1 MIFDG
6 TGLNRINRM
15 VRKTA
20 VFVLAA
26 FVLLLSGCAE
36 IKITHPLGT
45 DKLLEIDDVC
55 CTMGTAKARLLEAK
69 MEYENAED
77 SVLWSRTIGDIT
89 LSQYVKNTVEDE
101 MKKYTAAQAMA
112 KDLTVFISDDELRAA
127 ESSAAQLLDRFGQRF
142 NMGLYD
148 ISYEDVVDMFL
159 KRTYYNKAYEK
170 LSENISMQ
178 ISEADTKAIEINYV
192 FIPASDGVEAA
203 EKMRNEMLG
212 GTDFETVCLK
222 YDYEPEMNVT
232 QIRGQMSTAFD
243 NNAFA
248 LRDNEISE
256 IVETRDGYYI
266 INCLEDYMVSVSIA
280 NKNRMISEGKRER
293 FRQAY
298 EEFAKSSTLRFN
310 SGEWDRIDIS
320 LME

>member
-1 MIFDG
+1 MRNMR
-6 TGLNRINRM
+6 LKRIIRI
-15 VRKTA
+15 
-20 VFVLAA
+20 AA
-26 FVLLLSGCAE
+26 AVLLSAGVLMLSGCAE

-45 DKLLEIDDVC
+45 DKLLEINDTS

-69 MEYENAED
+69 TEYENAED
-77 SVLWSRTIGDIT
+77 SVLWSRTIGNIT

-101 MKKYTAAQAMA
+101 MKRYTAAQVMS
-112 KDLTVFISDDELRAA
+112 KNLTVFISDEELRSA
-127 ESSAAQLLDRFGQRF
+127 EISANELLDQFGQRF

-148 ISYEDVVDMFL
+148 ITYEDVVDL
-159 KRTYYNKAYEK
+159 YIKRTYYNKVYEK
-170 LSENISMQ
+170 LSENIGMQ
-178 ISEADTKAIEINYV
+178 ISEADTKAIKINYV
-192 FIPASDGVEAA
+192 FIPVSDGVEIA

-212 GTDFETVCLK
+212 GYDFEEVCQK
-222 YDYEPEMNVT
+222 YNYVPSMDVT
-232 QIRGQMSTAFD
+232 QVKGEMSAAFD

-266 INCLEDYMVSVSIA
+266 INCLEDYMVSESIA

-293 FRQAY
+293 FNQAY
-298 EEFAKSSTLRFN
+298 NDFAKSATLRFN
-310 SGEWDRIDIS
+310 SGEWDKIDVS